1 MKLSK
6 QVQGIRESFL
16 AGDLQRDANK
26 KAPEDVIRYCDI
38 PYGSDTVTQ
47 LTDLYI
53 PKNAGSKKLPVI
65 VSIHGGGW
73 VYGSKAIYQ
82 YYCMDLARRGFAVL
96 NFTYRLA
103 PEYRFPAA
111 LEDTNLVLEWL
122 VKNAEKYNLDPQN
135 VFAVGDSAG
144 GNYLGLYAAF
154 ATNPAYAAKFDFTF
168 PKEIT
173 LKAVGLNCGFYD
185 ADGRLGRSDSLL
197 KVAIGPRSRYTL
209 SDMDVPSKV
218 TADFPP
224 SFLMTCN
231 QDFLLTQAPV
241 MEETFKMIGIPYVSK
256 VYGDDTTPLGHVFHV
271 NISTES
277 AKICNDDECEF
288 FRSFM

>member
-6 QVQGIRESFL
+6 QVQNIRKGFL
-16 AGDLQRDANK
+16 AGDLARDADK
-26 KAPEDVIRYCDI
+26 KVPKDVVRYCDI
-38 PYGSDTVTQ
+38 PYGTDTVTQ

-53 PKNAGSKKLPVI
+53 PKKPESKKLPVI

-111 LEDTNLVLEWL
+111 LEDTNLVMEWI
-122 VKNAEKYNLDPQN
+122 VKNAKKYGLDPEN

-144 GNYLGLYAAF
+144 GNYLGLYASF
-154 ATNPAYAAKFDFTF
+154 VSNPDYAAKFDFKK
-168 PKEIT
+168 PEGLV

-197 KVAIGPRSRYTL
+197 KVAIGPRSKYTV

-218 TADFPP
+218 TKDFPP
-224 SFLMTCN
+224 AFLMTCN

-241 MEETFKMIGIPYVSK
+241 LEETFKTIGVPCVSR
-256 VYGDDTTPLGHVFHV
+256 VYGDEETPLGHVFHV
-271 NISTES
+271 NVSTES
-277 AKICNDDECEF
+277 AKICNDDECAF
-288 FRSFM
+288 FKSFL